1 LAWKIPLFDTDFGAE
16 EEEALIAVIRRGW
29 VSAGPETQEFEREF
43 SEFLG
48 GPEVVFLSSG
58 TASIHLALASVGIG
72 PGDEVIAPAFTYI
85 ATCSPVLWL
94 GARLRLAD
102 SASLKNPNISPE
114 TVEGLVNERTK
125 AIIFLHYAG
134 FSEGIAEMARF
145 CEERGIALIEDAA
158 HTHGS
163 VSGGRKPGTFGKV
176 GCFSFFANKNMTSGE
191 GGALVTFDKQLA
203 ERARRMASHG
213 RTAAAWDR
221 FRDSA
226 LKTYDITEMGYNY
239 KATDMQAALAR
250 VQLRKL
256 PEANRKRVE
265 LVRLYRELLS
275 DIPGLVIPFDDY
287 ESSANYIFPIVLPEE
302 VDRLS
307 VMKSLAD
314 AGIQTSVHYPAVH
327 TFTYYRKLFPE
338 LRLPVAEELA
348 SRELSLPLYPH
359 MGEDKVRFVAE
370 KLSEILRTQGRN

>member
-1 LAWKIPLFDTDFGAE
+1 MAWKIPLFDTDFGAE

>member
-1 LAWKIPLFDTDFGAE
+1 MAWNVPLFDTDFGPE
-16 EEEALIAVIRRGW
+16 EEEALLAVIRRGW
-29 VSAGPETQEFEREF
+29 VSAGPETAEFEREF

-58 TASIHLALASVGIG
+58 TASLHLALASLGIR

-94 GARLRLAD
+94 GATLRLAD

-114 TVEGLVNERTK
+114 TVEGLVNDKTK

-145 CEERGIALIEDAA
+145 CKEKRIFLVEDAA

-163 VSGGRKPGTFGKV
+163 VSGDKKPGTFGNA

-191 GGALVTFDKQLA
+191 GGALATFDRELA
-203 ERARRMASHG
+203 KRARRMASHG

-221 FRDSA
+221 FRDSR
-226 LKTYDITEMGYNY
+226 LKTYDIVEMGYNY

-256 PEANRKRVE
+256 PELNLKRVE
-265 LVRLYRELLS
+265 LVRLYRELLAGV
-275 DIPGLVIPFDDY
+275 PGLVIPFDDY
-287 ESSANYIFPIVLPEE
+287 ENSANYIFPVILPDG

-307 VMKSLAD
+307 VMEGLVD

-327 TFTYYRKLFPE
+327 TFSYYRKLFPD
-338 LRLPVAEELA
+338 LSLPVAEELTR
-348 SRELSLPLYPH
+348 RELSLPLYPQ
-359 MGEDKVRFVAE
+359 MGQEKVGLVAE
-370 KLSEILRTQGRN
+370 RLRKLLGG

>member
-48 GPEVVFLSSG
+48 GTEVVFLSSG

-307 VMKSLAD
+307 VMESLAD

>member
-1 LAWKIPLFDTDFGAE
+1 
-16 EEEALIAVIRRGW
+16 
-29 VSAGPETQEFEREF
+29 
-43 SEFLG
+43 LG
-48 GPEVVFLSSG
+48 GTEVVFLSSG

-221 FRDSA
+221 FRNSA

-307 VMKSLAD
+307 VMESLAD

>member
-1 LAWKIPLFDTDFGAE
+1 MAWKIPLFDTHFGPE
-16 EEEALIAVIRRGW
+16 EEDALLAVIRRGW

-58 TASIHLALASVGIG
+58 TASLHLALAAMGVG

-94 GARLRLAD
+94 GATLRLAD
-102 SASLKNPNISPE
+102 SDSLRNPNISLR
-114 TVEGLVNERTK
+114 TIEGLVNEKTK
-125 AIIFLHYAG
+125 AVIFLHYAG
-134 FSEGIAEMARF
+134 FSEGIADIAEF
-145 CEERGIALIEDAA
+145 CEKRGLFLIEDAA

-163 VSGGRKPGTFGKV
+163 VSGGKKPGTFGKA

-191 GGALVTFDKQLA
+191 GGALATFDKDMA
-203 ERARRMASHG
+203 DRVRRMASHG
-213 RTAAAWDR
+213 RTAVAWDR

-256 PEANRKRVE
+256 PEANRRRVE
-265 LVRLYRELLS
+265 LVRLYRDLLS
-275 DIPGLVIPFDDY
+275 DIPGLIIPFDDY
-287 ESSANYIFPIVLPEE
+287 ENSANYIFPILLPEGT
-302 VDRLS
+302 DRLS
-307 VMKSLAD
+307 VMEGLAG

-327 TFTYYRKLFPE
+327 TFSYYRNLFPD
-338 LRLPVAEELA
+338 LILPVAEELA
-348 SRELSLPLYPH
+348 RRELSLPLYPH
-359 MGEDKVRFVAE
+359 MGEDRVRFVAE
-370 KLSEILRTQGRN
+370 RLSEILRAQRRD

>member
-1 LAWKIPLFDTDFGAE
+1 MAWKIPLFDTDFGAE

-72 PGDEVIAPAFTYI
+72 PGDEVIAPTFTYI

-302 VDRLS
+302 ADRLS
-307 VMKSLAD
+307 VMESLAD

>member
-1 LAWKIPLFDTDFGAE
+1 MAWDIPLFDTNFGPE
-16 EEEALIAVIRRGW
+16 EEEALVSVIRRGW

-58 TASIHLALASVGIG
+58 TASLHLALAAIGIG

-94 GARLRLAD
+94 GATLKLAD
-102 SASLKNPNISPE
+102 SDSLHNPNISPR
-114 TVEGLVNERTK
+114 VIEGLVNERTK
-125 AIIFLHYAG
+125 AVIFLHYAG
-134 FSEGIAEMARF
+134 FSEGITEVADF
-145 CEERGIALIEDAA
+145 CERRGILLIEDAA

-163 VSGGRKPGTFGKV
+163 VSGGKKPGTFGKT

-191 GGALVTFDKQLA
+191 GGALVTFDTELA
-203 ERARRMASHG
+203 ERVRRMASHG

-221 FRDSA
+221 FRNSA

-256 PEANRKRVE
+256 PEDNQRRVE
-265 LVRLYRELLS
+265 LVRLYRDLLS
-275 DIPGLVIPFDDY
+275 GIPGLIIPFEDY
-287 ESSANYIFPIVLPEE
+287 ENSANYIFPVVLPEG
-302 VDRLS
+302 VDRLT
-307 VMKSLAD
+307 VMETLAGH
-314 AGIQTSVHYPAVH
+314 GIQTSVHYPAVH
-327 TFTYYRKLFPE
+327 TFTYYKKLFPD
-338 LRLPVAEELA
+338 LSLPTSEEL
-348 SRELSLPLYPH
+348 SRRELSLPLYPH
-359 MGEDKVRFVAE
+359 MGQNKVMVV
-370 KLSEILRTQGRN
+370 SERLKQAISG

>member
-1 LAWKIPLFDTDFGAE
+1 MAWNVPLFDTDFGPG
-16 EEEALIAVIRRGW
+16 EEEALLAVIRRGW
-29 VSAGPETQEFEREF
+29 VSAGPETAEFEREF

-48 GPEVVFLSSG
+48 GPDVVFLSSG
-58 TASIHLALASVGIG
+58 TASLHLALASLGIR

-85 ATCSPVLWL
+85 ATCSPVLWM
-94 GARLRLAD
+94 GATLRLAD

-114 TVEGLVNERTK
+114 TVEGLVNDKTK

-145 CEERGIALIEDAA
+145 CKEKGIFLVEDAA

-163 VSGGRKPGTFGKV
+163 VSGGRKPGTFGNA

-191 GGALVTFDKQLA
+191 GGALATFDRELA

-221 FRDSA
+221 FRDSR
-226 LKTYDITEMGYNY
+226 LKTYDIVEMGYNY

-256 PEANRKRVE
+256 PELNLKRAE
-265 LVRLYRELLS
+265 LVRLYRELLAGV
-275 DIPGLVIPFDDY
+275 PGLVIPFDDY
-287 ESSANYIFPIVLPEE
+287 ENSANYIFPVILPDG

-307 VMKSLAD
+307 VMEGLAE

-327 TFTYYRKLFPE
+327 TFSYYRKLFPD
-338 LRLPVAEELA
+338 LSLPVAEELTR
-348 SRELSLPLYPH
+348 RELSLPLYPQ
-359 MGEDKVRFVAE
+359 MGREKVRLVVE
-370 KLSEILRTQGRN
+370 RLRKFLGG